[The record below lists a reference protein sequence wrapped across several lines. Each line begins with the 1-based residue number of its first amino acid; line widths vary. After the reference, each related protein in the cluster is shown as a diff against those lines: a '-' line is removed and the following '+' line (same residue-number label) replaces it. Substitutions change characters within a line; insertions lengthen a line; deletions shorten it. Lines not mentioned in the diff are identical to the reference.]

1 MSTPGS
7 ALAGLS
13 RLDELARA
21 ATPVHRLDP
30 RAKVL
35 ATLVYLVCVASFDR
49 YEVLGLLP
57 FVFYPVALAAAGG
70 LPAGLLARRLA
81 VVAPFAL
88 IVGAFNP
95 LLDREVVAHVG
106 PLAVTAGWVSY
117 ASIVLRFLLTAGVA
131 LVLVGVTG
139 FTGVCLALSRLGLP
153 RVFVTQLLLLYRY
166 LFVLAG
172 EGQRMARARALR
184 AQGRRGMGWRTYASL
199 VGHLLLRA
207 VARAQRIYQAMAC
220 RGFSGEVVPRQRLR
234 FTGRDA
240 VFLASW
246 SAAFLAFRLVDVVPL
261 LGRLVTGGLA

>member
-172 EGQRMARARALR
+172 EGQR
-184 AQGRRGMGWRTYASL
+184 
-199 VGHLLLRA
+199 
-207 VARAQRIYQAMAC
+207 IYQAMAC